1 MMAAYVTV
9 TLVNIESWE
18 TIIVC
23 VVVVVV
29 VFSLPK
35 LKLPMSEPVW
45 K

>member
-29 VFSLPK
+29 FSLPK

>member
-1 MMAAYVTV
+1 MAAYVTV

-23 VVVVVV
+23 VVVVV
-29 VFSLPK
+29 FSLPK

>member
-1 MMAAYVTV
+1 MAAYVTV

-23 VVVVVV
+23 VVVV
-29 VFSLPK
+29 FSLPK